1 MSAEEKV
8 NNREKQVIS
17 HGVKML
23 TVVGPVALTV
33 RIGMFIVK
41 MGTPRLVSVV
51 VPHMVV
57 QVEAAHLLVLELDS
71 RIAQLGRVIRK

>member
-1 MSAEEKV
+1 MSAEEMV

-17 HGVKML
+17 QDVKTL
-23 TVVGPVALTV
+23 TVVGPVALIV
-33 RIGMFIVK
+33 NIGMFIVK

-51 VPHMVV
+51 VPYMVV

-71 RIAQLGRVIRK
+71 RIAEEVVMHK